1 MILLILPIKDGYN
14 PTIMKPIDSID
25 GLHLMGNLYGC
36 GGKDRLLREIDALRA
51 FCLEQVDSSGLT
63 AVGECFHQFGASG
76 GVTGVVILAES
87 HVSVHTW
94 PEKRFVTLDVFVC
107 NMHSDNH
114 DKAHQLF
121 DALVAAFQPEEKR
134 YYAVERF

>member
-1 MILLILPIKDGYN
+1 MR
-14 PTIMKPIDSID
+14 PIDGID

-36 GGKDRLLREIDALRA
+36 GGKDSLLREVDALRGYCVA
-51 FCLEQVDSSGLT
+51 LVEEAGLT
-63 AVGECFHQFGASG
+63 AVGERFHQFGSSG

-87 HVSVHTW
+87 HLAVHTW

-107 NMHSDNH
+107 NMHCDNRA
-114 DKAHQLF
+114 KAHRLF
-121 DALVAAFQPEEKR
+121 ESLVAAFEPEEKR

>member
-1 MILLILPIKDGYN
+1 
-14 PTIMKPIDSID
+14 MKPIDGID

-36 GGKDRLLREIDALRA
+36 SGDDSLLLDVGALRSHCVA
-51 FCLEQVDSSGLT
+51 LVEAAGLT
-63 AVGECFHQFGASG
+63 AVGERFHQFGSSG

-87 HVSVHTW
+87 HLAVHTW

-107 NMHSDNH
+107 NMHCDNRA
-114 DKAHQLF
+114 KAHQLF
-121 DALVAAFQPEEKR
+121 DALVAAFEPEEKR

>member
-1 MILLILPIKDGYN
+1 
-14 PTIMKPIDSID
+14 
-25 GLHLMGNLYGC
+25 MGNLYGC
-36 GGKDRLLREIDALRA
+36 GGEEQLLREINTLRN
-51 FCLEQVDSSGLT
+51 FCQEQVSNAGLT

-87 HVSVHTW
+87 HVSIHTW

-107 NMHSDNH
+107 NMQCDNRA
-114 DKAHQLF
+114 KAHQLF
-121 DALVAAFQPEEKR
+121 DALVAAFEPEEKR

>member
-1 MILLILPIKDGYN
+1 
-14 PTIMKPIDSID
+14 MKPIDSID

-36 GGKDRLLREIDALRA
+36 GGEDGLLREIDMLRR
-51 FCLEQVDSSGLT
+51 FCLEKVSASGLT

-87 HVSVHTW
+87 HISVHTW

-107 NMHSDNH
+107 NMHSDNRA
-114 DKAHQLF
+114 KAHTLF
-121 DALVAAFQPEEKR
+121 DSLVAAFAPEERR
-134 YYAVERF
+134 YYQVERF

>member
-1 MILLILPIKDGYN
+1 
-14 PTIMKPIDSID
+14 MKPIDSID

-36 GGKDRLLREIDALRA
+36 GGEGQLLREINALRS
-51 FCLEQVDSSGLT
+51 FCLEQVGNCDLT

-87 HVSVHTW
+87 HISVHTW

-107 NMHSDNH
+107 NMQCDNRA
-114 DKAHQLF
+114 KAHQLF
-121 DALVAAFQPEEKR
+121 DALVAAFEPEEKR